1 MPAHLPLLL
10 ILLVLTGCDRG
21 MEVVVPAAPPATV
34 TTGRSL
40 LLPEDAA
47 GRLMARAIAAAGG
60 WDAWMRHRDVSFI
73 STFTLLD
80 QRGTPTSE
88 TIFLHKL
95 LLHGPPRSRL
105 ESIGLDDELLF
116 GLNGR
121 DWWMMR
127 AGHLLTDERSTAFT
141 HFEARNAE
149 YWFRLPFVFAE
160 VPGAMSY
167 LGEDADG
174 SRRWEKLRIDY
185 TAEAPVPVNWVVVYV
200 NVDTGLIDRVFCE
213 MRTDLLRQTLWRG
226 ELDDY
231 RTIDGI
237 RRERR
242 RDFFPVNDIDK
253 LLGTKAAQ
261 QIIEHVRFD
270 NNFSTEM
277 FERPPITD
285 GSRTAT

>member
-1 MPAHLPLLL
+1 MPVLFLLL
-10 ILLVLTGCDRG
+10 LLSVALTGCDRG
-21 MEVVVPAAPPATV
+21 MQVVAPAGPPVTATSVP
-34 TTGRSL
+34 SL
-40 LLPEDAA
+40 VLSEDAA
-47 GRLMARAIAAAGG
+47 GKLLARAIAAAGG
-60 WDAWMRHRDVSFI
+60 WDTWMRHRDVSFI

-116 GLNGR
+116 GLNGT
-121 DWWMMR
+121 DWWMVR
-127 AGHLLTDERSTAFT
+127 AGQLLSDERSTAFT
-141 HFEARNAE
+141 RFEARNAE

-160 VPGAMSY
+160 IPGAMSY

-174 SRRWEKLRIDY
+174 SRRWEKLRIEY
-185 TAEAPVPVNWVVVYV
+185 APEAPVPVNWVVAYV
-200 NVDTGLIDRVFCE
+200 NAESGLIDRVFCE
-213 MRTDLLRQTLWRG
+213 MRTDLLRQRWWRG
-226 ELDDY
+226 EFDDY

-261 QIIEHVRFD
+261 QIVEHVRFD
-270 NNFSTEM
+270 NDFPAEL